1 MENQNA
7 AGPRR
12 LAPEKP
18 AQVAYDKKVGEL
30 QKSAN
35 CAEDP
40 FDVPIL
46 ESDQSKAMKAIAAD
60 LKAAERLVTCCVCDN
75 FKNESECELLVTTMD
90 KPPPDSWCLCGMAPL
105 RETVNS
111 IIIEGSPDPHSL
123 DRQYRVPIL

>member
-75 FKNESECELLVTTMD
+75 FKQESECELLMTTMD
-90 KPPPDSWCLCGMAPL
+90 KPPPENKVRRTGRRTMM
-105 RETVNS
+105 RMR
-111 IIIEGSPDPHSL
+111 G
-123 DRQYRVPIL
+123 